1 MRIITPAVELLPLFD
16 GQTALEHIERCG
28 RVCYKSEHN
37 ITPESAAPFVAG
49 LIKKGHESVLE
60 HISVTARIIC
70 DRGISHEL
78 VRHRL
83 ASYSQESTRYAN
95 YSADRFGNEITVIR
109 PLFLGTESEGWNIW
123 QEECKK
129 AEQAY
134 FTLLDYGLGPQ
145 EARSVLPNS
154 LKTEIAMT
162 ADLREWRTVLK
173 QRTSPA
179 AHPQMKEV
187 AKMILKALRDWIPVV
202 FGDIREEEKNES
214 IS

>member
-70 DRGISHEL
+70 YRGISHEL

-109 PLFLGTESEGWNIW
+109 PLFLGPGSEGWEIW
-123 QEECKK
+123 QKECEK

-145 EARSVLPNS
+145 EARAVLPNS
-154 LKTEIAMT
+154 LKTEIVMT
-162 ADLREWRTVLK
+162 ADLREWRLILK
-173 QRTSPA
+173 QRTA
-179 AHPQMKEV
+179 NEAHPQMREV
-187 AKMILKALRDWIPVV
+187 ARIILAAMQCWIPVV
-202 FGDIREEEKNES
+202 FADI
-214 IS
+214 